1 MHTWHNCCANLIM
14 LIGVISDT
22 HGRFHAAIPTHF
34 AGVEHI
40 LHAGDIGNVQVI
52 ERLAAL
58 APVTAV
64 TGNVD
69 WDGPLDRDHKRTEQL
84 TFGGCTVYITHI
96 GGKPSK
102 LVRALPQPTPQ
113 VYIFGH
119 SHIALVEELDGVLF
133 LNPGSAGP
141 ARFGKQPSL
150 ALLTIED
157 EQPRAKIIW
166 L

>member
-1 MHTWHNCCANLIM
+1 M

-22 HGRFHAAIPTHF
+22 HGRFHPAIPTHF
-34 AGVEHI
+34 VGVEHI
-40 LHAGDIGNVQVI
+40 LHAGDIGSARVI
-52 ERLAAL
+52 EQLAVL
-58 APVTAV
+58 ARVTAV

-69 WDGPLDRDHKRTEQL
+69 WGGPLDRDYERVEQVTL
-84 TFGGCTVYITHI
+84 GGCTIYMTHI

-102 LVRALPQPTPQ
+102 LVRALPPPTPQ

-119 SHIALVEELDGVLF
+119 SHIALVEELNGVLF

-157 EQPRAKIIW
+157 EQPRAEIIR

>member
-1 MHTWHNCCANLIM
+1 M

-22 HGRFHAAIPTHF
+22 HGRFHPAIRQHF
-34 AGVEHI
+34 VPVEHI
-40 LHAGDIGNVQVI
+40 LHAGDIGNAQVLDQ
-52 ERLAAL
+52 LATI

-69 WDGPLDRDHKRTEQL
+69 WGGPLDRQHPRTQQL
-84 TFGGCTVYITHI
+84 TLADCAIYMTHI
-96 GGKPSK
+96 GGRPSD
-102 LVRALPQPTPQ
+102 LLRTLPQPKPH

-119 SHIALVEELDGVLF
+119 SHIALLEQHGDVLF

-141 ARFGKQPSL
+141 ARFGRQPSL

-157 EQPRAKIIW
+157 GTPQAEIIW

>member
-1 MHTWHNCCANLIM
+1 MR
-14 LIGVISDT
+14 IGVISDT
-22 HGRFHAAIPTHF
+22 HARFHPAVPTHF

-40 LHAGDIGNVQVI
+40 LHAGDIGSAMVI

-64 TGNVD
+64 TGNID
-69 WDGPLDRDHKRTEQL
+69 WNGPLDQHYPRTQQL
-84 TFGGCTVYITHI
+84 VLDGCQIFMTHI
-96 GGKPSK
+96 GAKPDK
-102 LVRALPQPTPQ
+102 LLPALPDPRPQ

-119 SHIALVEELDGVLF
+119 SHTVLVETHQDVLF

-141 ARFGKQPSL
+141 ARFGRQPSL
-150 ALLTIED
+150 ALLTIAQGKAGVE
-157 EQPRAKIIW
+157 IVY

>member
-1 MHTWHNCCANLIM
+1 M

-22 HGRFHAAIPTHF
+22 HGRFHPAIPTHF

-40 LHAGDIGNVQVI
+40 LHAGDIGKVQVMAQ
-52 ERLAAL
+52 LAAL

-69 WDGPLDRDHKRTEQL
+69 WGGPLDRDYQRVEQITL
-84 TFGGCTVYITHI
+84 GSCRIYMTHI
-96 GGKPSK
+96 GGRPAK
-102 LVRALPQPTPQ
+102 LNQSLPTPTPQ

-119 SHIALVEELDGVLF
+119 SHIALVEELNGVLF

-157 EQPRAKIIW
+157 GRPRAEIIW